1 MTMTM
6 LMKSLV
12 TCHTFGVTSSLT
24 RALLGPVSPRVGCGI
39 KMGQARYTAQISVP
53 TTVQYF
59 SYNTST
65 LSTLQRRLPYN
76 ALAAR
81 LCALCPPQCAHT
93 LHSRLSHYLDRIW
106 RGTNWKSPK
115 YAHVPMLP
123 FQPSNQC
130 DTILLPD
137 ALSCE
142 RNAFYNQAF
151 GNQCPQCTETNCLGL
166 QKALFVVNVS
176 ISPPNPYILYTQ
188 KWKYRKSFAR
198 LDIV

>member
-81 LCALCPPQCAHT
+81 LCALCPPVY
-93 LHSRLSHYLDRIW
+93 HSVVPTTVCPPHYIPAYL
-106 RGTNWKSPK
+106 
-115 YAHVPMLP
+115 
-123 FQPSNQC
+123 
-130 DTILLPD
+130 TILIESDEGQIEKALNTRMFRCCLFNR
-137 ALSCE
+137 ATNVTLSC
-142 RNAFYNQAF
+142 
-151 GNQCPQCTETNCLGL
+151 CPMPFPVNEMPFTIKLLGTSAPSAQRQTAWDFKKRYL
-166 QKALFVVNVS
+166 
-176 ISPPNPYILYTQ
+176 
-188 KWKYRKSFAR
+188 W
-198 LDIV
+198 

>member
-1 MTMTM
+1 MPFKLNLDFCRLVILFIADLHISNYLCFCRATNPSPMTMTM

-81 LCALCPPQCAHT
+81 LCALCPPQCAHHT
-93 LHSRLSHYLDRIW
+93 TFPPISLSW
-106 RGTNWKSPK
+106 
-115 YAHVPMLP
+115 
-123 FQPSNQC
+123 SNLTR
-130 DTILLPD
+130 DKLKKP
-137 ALSCE
+137 
-142 RNAFYNQAF
+142 
-151 GNQCPQCTETNCLGL
+151 
-166 QKALFVVNVS
+166 
-176 ISPPNPYILYTQ
+176 
-188 KWKYRKSFAR
+188 
-198 LDIV
+198 